1 MGKEMILLF
10 GIRFIRIRK
19 RQKIMAD
26 NIREIVLDILLE
38 IERSTAYSNQ
48 VIKAVLDKYD
58 YLAEQEKRFIKRLAE
73 GCVERRIELDYILDR
88 YSTVPVKKMKPVIRC
103 LMRMGVYQILYMDSV
118 PDSAACNEAVK
129 LAAKRKFVN
138 LKGFVNGVLRKIASR
153 KEEIPMP
160 DVDTEPVRALSI
172 QYSMP
177 EWIVELWLD
186 EYGRE
191 QTRKLLKQLMAV
203 HPVTIRFALQVTP
216 QQRQDY
222 IRSWQAGGIRV
233 TQSEYLEYAYYLEGV
248 GGVAALKGYNK
259 GAFMVQDISSM
270 LCVEAAGLKEGD
282 LVMDVCAA
290 PGGKAL
296 LAAQTASHVL
306 ARDISE
312 AKLERIEE
320 NIRRMGLED
329 KVTTQL
335 WDAAMTDPDRIESAD
350 VVFMDV
356 PCSGLGVLGK
366 KRDIKYHV
374 TPESIEN
381 LTVLQRRIIQGS
393 WQYVKPGG
401 VLMYSTCT
409 INRRENEEA
418 CRFICENFPFTLE
431 ESRQLLPRETHMDGF
446 FYARL
451 RRSTT
456 EAAGRAEAEQRIY

>member
-1 MGKEMILLF
+1 MINLREAAELC
-10 GIRFIRIRK
+10 IRK
-19 RQKIMAD
+19 RPGTMAE
-26 NIREIVLDILLE
+26 NIREIVLDTLLE
-38 IERSTAYSNQ
+38 TERSAVYSDQ
-48 VIKAVLDKYD
+48 IIKAVLDKYN

-103 LMRMGVYQILYMDSV
+103 LLRMSVYQILYMDSV

-138 LKGFVNGVLRKIASR
+138 LKGFVNGVLRRIASQR
-153 KEEIPMP
+153 GEISLP
-160 DVDTEPVRALSI
+160 DADAEPVRALSV

-177 EWIVELWLD
+177 EWIVELWMA
-186 EYGRE
+186 EYGGERTRE
-191 QTRKLLKQLMAV
+191 LLEQLMAV
-203 HPVTIRFALQVTP
+203 HPVTIRFAQQVTP
-216 QQRQDY
+216 QRRQEY
-222 IRSWQAGGIRV
+222 IRSWQAAGIRI
-233 TQSEYLEYAYYLEGV
+233 TPSEYLDYACHLEGV
-248 GGVAALKGYNK
+248 SGVAALEGYDE
-259 GAFMVQDISSM
+259 GAFMVQDVSSM

-296 LAAQTASHVL
+296 LAAQTAAHVL
-306 ARDISE
+306 ARDVSE
-312 AKLERIEE
+312 AKLQRISE
-320 NIRRMGLED
+320 NIRRMGLQD
-329 KVTTQL
+329 RVTTQL
-335 WDAAMTDPDRIESAD
+335 WDAVQTDADRIESAD

-374 TPESIEN
+374 TPESVESLIG
-381 LTVLQRRIIQGS
+381 LQRRIIQGS

-418 CRFICENFPFTLE
+418 CRYICGNFPFILE
-431 ESRQLLPRETHMDGF
+431 ESRQLMPREARMDGF
-446 FYARL
+446 FYARM
-451 RRSTT
+451 RRKMTDG
-456 EAAGRAEAEQRIY
+456 AGREDAKH

>member
-1 MGKEMILLF
+1 MF
-10 GIRFIRIRK
+10 GFRFIRIGK
-19 RQKIMAD
+19 RQETMAD
-26 NIREIVLDILLE
+26 TIREIVLDTLLE
-38 IERSTAYSNQ
+38 MERSTAYSGQ
-48 VIKAVLDKYD
+48 VVKAVLDKYD

-73 GCVERRIELDYILDR
+73 GCVERRIELDYILDQ

-103 LMRMGVYQILYMDSV
+103 LLRMGVYQILYMDSV

-153 KEEIPMP
+153 KGEIPLP
-160 DVDTEPVRALSI
+160 DADTEPVRALSI

-177 EWIVELWLD
+177 EWIVKLWLD

-191 QTRKLLKQLMAV
+191 QTCELLKQLMAV
-203 HPVTIRFALQVTP
+203 HPVTIRFASQVTP
-216 QQRQDY
+216 QRRQDY
-222 IRSWQAGGIRV
+222 IRGWQAGGIRV
-233 TQSEYLEYAYYLEGV
+233 TQSEYLKYAYYLEGV
-248 GGVAALKGYNK
+248 GGVAALDGYDE
-259 GAFMVQDISSM
+259 GAFIVQDVSSM

-282 LVMDVCAA
+282 TVMDVCAA

-296 LAAQTASHVL
+296 LAAQTAAHVL

-335 WDAAMTDPDRIESAD
+335 WDAAMTDADRIESAD

-374 TPESIEN
+374 TPESLES
-381 LTVLQRRIIQGS
+381 LTALQRRIIQGS

-418 CRFICENFPFTLE
+418 CRYICENFPFTLE
-431 ESRQLLPRETHMDGF
+431 QSRQLLPQEAHMDGF

-456 EAAGRAEAEQRIY
+456 GAAGRAEAEL